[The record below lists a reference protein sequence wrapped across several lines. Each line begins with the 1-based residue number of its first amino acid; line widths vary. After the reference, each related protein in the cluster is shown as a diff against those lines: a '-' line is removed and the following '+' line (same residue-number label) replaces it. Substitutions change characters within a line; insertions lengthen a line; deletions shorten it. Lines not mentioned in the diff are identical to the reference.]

1 MQLDLKTIHFAL
13 NEVQREHIERRLE
26 RFSYAREYLVDLG
39 LTLTRE
45 GSQYHVD
52 ASLHF
57 RWGST
62 THLKV
67 SGYELLEAFDRMID
81 KIQAKVSKEK
91 EKMTRGSHGAPHRA
105 ASRG

>member
-1 MQLDLKTIHFAL
+1 MQLDIKAIHFSL
-13 NEVQREHIERRLE
+13 NDAQREHIDRRLE

-39 LTLTRE
+39 LTLTYE
-45 GSQYHVD
+45 ASQYDVD

-57 RWGST
+57 RWGAV

-67 SGYELLEAFDRMID
+67 SGYDLLEAFDRMMD
-81 KIQAKVSKEK
+81 KVQAKVSKEK
-91 EKMTRGSHGAPHRA
+91 EKVTRGSHGAPHRA

>member
-1 MQLDLKTIHFAL
+1 MQLDIKAIHFAF
-13 NEVQREHIERRLE
+13 NEAQREHIDRRLE

-57 RWGST
+57 RWGT
-62 THLKV
+62 VTHLKV
-67 SGYELLEAFDRMID
+67 SGYDLLEEFDRIMD

-91 EKMTRGSHGAPHRA
+91 EKITRGSHGAPHRA

>member
-1 MQLDLKTIHFAL
+1 MQLDIKAIHFSL
-13 NEVQREHIERRLE
+13 NEVQREHIDRRIE

-57 RWGST
+57 RWGAT
-62 THLKV
+62 NHLKV
-67 SGYELLEAFDRMID
+67 SGYDLLEAFDRLMD
-81 KIQAKVSKEK
+81 KIQHKVSKEK
-91 EKMTRGSHGAPHRA
+91 EKVTRGSHGAPHRA

>member
-1 MQLDLKTIHFAL
+1 MQLDIKAIHFSLTEA
-13 NEVQREHIERRLE
+13 QREHIDRRLE

-39 LTLTRE
+39 VTLTRE
-45 GSQYHVD
+45 ASQYDVD

-57 RWGST
+57 RWGAV

-67 SGYELLEAFDRMID
+67 SGYDLLEAFDRMMD
-81 KIQAKVSKEK
+81 KVQAKVSKEK

>member
-1 MQLDLKTIHFAL
+1 MQLEIKAIHFSL
-13 NEVQREHIERRLE
+13 NEAQREHVDRRLE

-39 LTLTRE
+39 LTLTQE
-45 GSQYHVD
+45 ASQYHVD

-57 RWGST
+57 RWGAV

-67 SGYELLEAFDRMID
+67 SGYDLLEAFDRAMD
-81 KIQAKVSKEK
+81 KVQAKVSKEK

>member
-1 MQLDLKTIHFAL
+1 MQLQVKAVHFELA
-13 NEVQREHIERRLE
+13 EQQRQHIDRRMQ
-26 RFSYAREYLVDLG
+26 RFTYAREYLVDLA

-45 GSQYHVD
+45 SSLFHAE

-57 RWGST
+57 RWGTT

-67 SGYELLEAFDRMID
+67 SGYDLLEAFDRLMD
-81 KIQAKVSKEK
+81 KIQHKVSKEK
-91 EKMTRGSHGAPHRA
+91 EKVTRVSHGAPHRA

>member
-1 MQLDLKTIHFAL
+1 MQLNMKTVHFAL
-13 NEVQREHIERRLE
+13 NEVQREQIDRRME

-45 GSQYHVD
+45 GSQFHAE

-62 THLKV
+62 AHLKV
-67 SGYELLEAFDRMID
+67 SGYELLGAFDRLFD
-81 KIQAKVSKEK
+81 KVQAKVSKEK
-91 EKMTRGSHGAPHRA
+91 EKITRGSHGAPHRA

>member
-1 MQLDLKTIHFAL
+1 MQLNIRPVHFAL
-13 NEVQREHIERRLE
+13 NEVQREHIDRRVK

-45 GSQYHVD
+45 GSLFHAE

-67 SGYELLEAFDRMID
+67 SGYDLLEEFDRLFD
-81 KIQAKVSKEK
+81 KVQAKVSKEK
-91 EKMTRGSHGAPHRA
+91 EKITRGSHGGPHRD

>member
-1 MQLDLKTIHFAL
+1 MRLDIKAIHFTL
-13 NEVQREHIERRLE
+13 NDVQRAHIDRRLE
-26 RFSYAREYLVDLG
+26 RLSYAREYLVDLG

-52 ASLHF
+52 ASLHL

-67 SGYELLEAFDRMID
+67 SGYELLEAFDRMFD
-81 KIQAKVSKEK
+81 KVQAKVSKEK
-91 EKMTRGSHGAPHRA
+91 EKITRGSHGAPHRA

>member
-1 MQLDLKTIHFAL
+1 MQLDLKAIHFSL
-13 NEVQREHIERRLE
+13 NEAQREHIDQRLE

-39 LTLTRE
+39 LTLTHE
-45 GSQYHVD
+45 ANQFHVD

-57 RWGST
+57 RWGAI

-67 SGYELLEAFDRMID
+67 SGYDLLEAFDRMMD
-81 KIQAKVSKEK
+81 KVQAKVSKEK
-91 EKMTRGSHGAPHRA
+91 EKRTRGSHGAPHRA

>member
-1 MQLDLKTIHFAL
+1 MQLDIKAIHFSL
-13 NEVQREHIERRLE
+13 NEVQREHIDRRLE

-39 LTLTRE
+39 LTLTPE

-52 ASLHF
+52 AALRF
-57 RWGST
+57 RWGAT

-67 SGYELLEAFDRMID
+67 SGYDLLEAFDRMMD

-91 EKMTRGSHGAPHRA
+91 EKITHGSHGSSHRA